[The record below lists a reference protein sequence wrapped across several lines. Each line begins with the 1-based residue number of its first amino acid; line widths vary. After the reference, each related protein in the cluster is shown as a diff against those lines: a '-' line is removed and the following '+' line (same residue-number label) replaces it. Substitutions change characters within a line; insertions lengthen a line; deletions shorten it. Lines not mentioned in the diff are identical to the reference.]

1 MSIYLVERATGAL
14 AGLALGDALG
24 TTLEFRPRPAQPVIT
39 DMVGGGPFQLQP
51 GQWTDDTSMMLC
63 LADSLIEKG
72 KSDPADQMR
81 RYINWRDWGHNSC
94 TGTCFD
100 IGNTVAG
107 ALRSFERSGEA
118 LAGSCDPNSAG
129 NGSLMRVAPVALL
142 MHYASLSQAM
152 ALAADS
158 SATTHGEQRCIDACR
173 YMTYL
178 IHTLL
183 NSNARPDNARLLNSD
198 VRPDKAQLL
207 SDSALALA
215 PYLVGMHPDTRRI
228 IAGSYRHK
236 TREQISSSG
245 YVLSS
250 LEAALWCF
258 WHSETFEEGALL
270 AANLGDDADTV
281 AAIYGQLA
289 GAWYGYG
296 ALPASWLEKL
306 AWREEIQRRAL
317 LLLARQNDALHGFIA
332 DCRRTGDL
340 GKGLVFMTISGQHG
354 LELPGFHWRD
364 WIEGQRQLL
373 DPQAI
378 SRASMAD
385 CLCLITTLNR
395 AERFTEGLLESYAAT
410 GVLQAIVNRLA
421 ELSNYAE

>member
-1 MSIYLVERATGAL
+1 MGNYLTDRATGAL
-14 AGLALGDALG
+14 VGLALGDALG
-24 TTLEFRPRPAQPVIT
+24 TTLEFQPRPAQPVIR

-118 LAGSCDPNSAG
+118 LAGSRDPNSAG
-129 NGSLMRVAPVALL
+129 NGSLMRIAPVALL
-142 MHYASLSQAM
+142 MHDADLSQAM
-152 ALAADS
+152 ALAAES
-158 SATTHGEQRCIDACR
+158 SATTHGERRCIDACR

-178 IHTLL
+178 IH
-183 NSNARPDNARLLNSD
+183 ALLNSD
-198 VRPDKAQLL
+198 ARPDKARLL
-207 SDSALALA
+207 SDKAPALA
-215 PYLVGMHPDTRRI
+215 PYLADMHPDTRQI

-236 TREQISSSG
+236 AREQISSSG

-258 WHSETFEEGALL
+258 WHSETFAEGALL

-296 ALPASWLEKL
+296 ALPERWLAKL

-317 LLLARQNDALHGFIA
+317 LLLE
-332 DCRRTGDL
+332 RR
-340 GKGLVFMTISGQHG
+340 
-354 LELPGFHWRD
+354 R
-364 WIEGQRQLL
+364 
-373 DPQAI
+373 
-378 SRASMAD
+378 
-385 CLCLITTLNR
+385 
-395 AERFTEGLLESYAAT
+395 
-410 GVLQAIVNRLA
+410 
-421 ELSNYAE
+421 

>member
-1 MSIYLVERATGAL
+1 MTATLTDRATGAL
-14 AGLALGDALG
+14 LGLALGDALG
-24 TTLEFRPRPAQPVIT
+24 TTLEFQPRPARPVIT
-39 DMVGGGPFQLQP
+39 DMVGGGPFHLQP

-63 LADSLIEKG
+63 LADSLIAQG

-118 LAGSCDPNSAG
+118 LAGSRDPNSAG

-142 MHYASLSQAM
+142 MHDADLPQAM
-152 ALAADS
+152 ELAAES

-178 IHTLL
+178 IHALL
-183 NSNARPDNARLLNSD
+183 NADARPE
-198 VRPDKAQLL
+198 KAQLL
-207 SDSALALA
+207 SDSAPGLA
-215 PYLVGMHPDTRRI
+215 PHLAGMHPDTRAI
-228 IAGSYRHK
+228 IGGSYRHK
-236 TREQISSSG
+236 SREQISSSG

-296 ALPASWLEKL
+296 ALPARWLAKI
-306 AWREEIQRRAL
+306 AWREDIRSRAL
-317 LLLARQNDALHGFIA
+317 QLLAR
-332 DCRRTGDL
+332 R
-340 GKGLVFMTISGQHG
+340 S
-354 LELPGFHWRD
+354 
-364 WIEGQRQLL
+364 
-373 DPQAI
+373 
-378 SRASMAD
+378 
-385 CLCLITTLNR
+385 
-395 AERFTEGLLESYAAT
+395 
-410 GVLQAIVNRLA
+410 
-421 ELSNYAE
+421 